1 MIAAILAFALLAFG
15 LIAVVAFMA
24 GAAAV
29 LHDDIYGDEL

>member
-1 MIAAILAFALLAFG
+1 MIAAILAFVLVDLG
-15 LIAVVAFMA
+15 LIAVIAFMA